1 MTLPD
6 GQLKDKILVWMDLEM
21 TGLNPAHDK
30 IIEIATIATD
40 WQLNVISEGP
50 ELAIHWPKELFDG
63 MDQWCVDHHGASGLT
78 QRCLNTQTTLAQAE
92 AETLTWVKS
101 LITKGESP
109 LCGNS
114 IHQDR
119 RFLVG
124 QMPELEEYFH
134 YRNIDVSTVKE
145 LARRWYP
152 ELPSFKK
159 AGKHT
164 ALEDIRESIDELK
177 HYQEKIFL
185 P

>member
-21 TGLNPAHDK
+21 TGLNPETDK
-30 IIEIATIATD
+30 IIEIATVATD
-40 WQLNVISEGP
+40 WQLNVISRGP

-63 MDQWCVDHHGASGLT
+63 MDDWCVQHHGDSGLT
-78 QRCLNTQTTLAQAE
+78 QRCLDSKISLQDAESQTLS
-92 AETLTWVKS
+92 WVQS

-124 QMPELEEYFH
+124 QMPALEDYFH
-134 YRNIDVSTVKE
+134 YRNVDVSTIKE

-152 ELPSFKK
+152 QLPSFKK
-159 AGKHT
+159 EGKHT
-164 ALEDIRESIDELK
+164 ALEDILESIDELK
-177 HYQEKIFL
+177 YYQEKIFI